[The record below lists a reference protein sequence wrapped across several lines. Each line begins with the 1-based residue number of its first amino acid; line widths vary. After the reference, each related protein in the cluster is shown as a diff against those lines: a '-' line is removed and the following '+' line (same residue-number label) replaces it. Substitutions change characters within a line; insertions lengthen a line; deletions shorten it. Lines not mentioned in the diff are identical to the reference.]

1 VSAPTGSGKT
11 VIFELAIIRLHIQAS
26 MQQLPAFKVVYSICL
41 FIQIDFC
48 GSFLLLVT
56 RYRWLYIWGIEGA

>member
-11 VIFELAIIRLHIQAS
+11 VIFELAIIRLHIQAT

-41 FIQIDFC
+41 FIFIPTVV
-48 GSFLLLVT
+48 SFAAFVVFV
-56 RYRWLYIWGIEGA
+56 LY